1 MRRAGLG
8 RGDATRRSSGCS
20 LLHAPARP
28 SRARFLRPF
37 HCHQPRGAQASRRQ
51 LHFNPENIVLKPG
64 DSTTVGLAI
73 SGVHDLFSLPLL
85 VKYNPAVIQIQ
96 DVQDGGFLSGG
107 TEAVAIVQS
116 INAQK
121 GEVMISCTRRH
132 GGAGAPNSAAESTAG
147 AQTTTG
153 VNGSGT
159 ILGLVVR
166 GVSCGR
172 IENSDRR
179 SAGAGFAAAGDSS
192 GHERSDGKSAVKGK
206 RARRQMRRRAPNPQN
221 RAADALYC
229 AALAFAIPC
238 SAGGCACDDV
248 FQNSGSAFINSG
260 SA

>member
-1 MRRAGLG
+1 M
-8 RGDATRRSSGCS
+8 
-20 LLHAPARP
+20 
-28 SRARFLRPF
+28 
-37 HCHQPRGAQASRRQ
+37 
-51 LHFNPENIVLKPG
+51 
-64 DSTTVGLAI
+64 GLAI

-121 GEVMISCTRRH
+121 GEAMISCTRRH

-166 GVSCGR
+166 GVNSGESKIQI
-172 IENSDRR
+172 IEVQ
-179 SAGAGFAAAGDSS
+179 AQDS
-192 GHERSDGKSAVKGK
+192 
-206 RARRQMRRRAPNPQN
+206 RQQ
-221 RAADALYC
+221 
-229 AALAFAIPC
+229 AIPVITNE
-238 SAGGCACDDV
+238 ATV
-248 FQNSGSAFINSG
+248 KVR
-260 SA
+260 